1 MNNKRRSMLKEAELL
16 IDRASDILS
25 NVLESEQD
33 CLDNMPENLQMS
45 ERYSRMEEIVG
56 YIEDSISLIGDVKN
70 NIGEAIS

>member
-1 MNNKRRSMLKEAELL
+1 
-16 IDRASDILS
+16 
-25 NVLESEQD
+25 
-33 CLDNMPENLQMS
+33 MS